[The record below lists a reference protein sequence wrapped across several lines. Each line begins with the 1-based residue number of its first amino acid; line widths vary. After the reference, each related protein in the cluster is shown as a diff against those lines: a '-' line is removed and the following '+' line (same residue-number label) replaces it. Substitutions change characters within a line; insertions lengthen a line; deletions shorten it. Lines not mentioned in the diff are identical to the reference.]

1 MPLTDEVHPSAV
13 LAWVEGAR
21 LADALL
27 QQHPFM
33 QFSRSFLFTA
43 LRAFPGRTPSTM
55 PEARRIHRT
64 VMSTDLPMKAR
75 FVLHFRSSW
84 TWKYRCQALS
94 LLSF

>member
-33 QFSRSFLFTA
+33 QFSRSFLFTT
-43 LRAFPGRTPSTM
+43 LRAFRAELHPQCLKLGGFTAPSC
-55 PEARRIHRT
+55 PQIC
-64 VMSTDLPMKAR
+64 L
-75 FVLHFRSSW
+75 
-84 TWKYRCQALS
+84 
-94 LLSF
+94 